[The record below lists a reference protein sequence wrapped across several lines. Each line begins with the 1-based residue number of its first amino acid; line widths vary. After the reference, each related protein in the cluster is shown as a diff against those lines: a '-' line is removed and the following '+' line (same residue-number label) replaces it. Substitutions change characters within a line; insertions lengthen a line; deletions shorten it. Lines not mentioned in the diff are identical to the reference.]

1 MRIDCDILIIGSG
14 AAGGVL
20 AATLSELTSKSIV
33 LVDKG
38 AHYTSEFFNQRE
50 WDMNRLYAERG
61 ARSTVDGAIPVRGG
75 ECVGGG
81 HDRQL
86 CACARSG
93 SRRLGRVEAP
103 ARTHGIFVRS
113 HSVGLRHRG
122 AEHAL
127 VLPEVRARLHIE
139 RPPDSAVND
148 NNRVLER
155 GCRALGISS
164 RRFELNMRDCI
175 GCGYCSEGCAYDRK
189 QSTLITYVPDA
200 LSRGV
205 RLIHHCDIDELNF
218 ERRHG
223 SLTAT
228 GARGRVRQ
236 TVRGSQ
242 PNSAAA
248 GEIDI
253 RASLIIAAAG
263 AIETPVLL
271 QRSGHPDPN
280 DVLGRGL
287 VLHPG
292 LAIIAL
298 MDSPLTNYRGI
309 SGTVYSD
316 HFYQSHGFYYETLFG
331 HPVYGSLVL
340 PGIGADHFELIRQYD
355 RIAGFGVMLID
366 TPARSNRVEWH
377 APDGTRRIFYQLT
390 ENDRARLRIAAKTG
404 VEILFAAGA
413 REVLCPPPS
422 PSVLLPTPR
431 FRTAADAEHCN
442 ALQFES
448 YRTTLS
454 SSHCQSTVKM
464 GEDRSNS
471 MINSRGESHY
481 LRNLIVCDSSA
492 FPESCGTNPMLSI
505 MTMARYQGRR
515 IAAELGRY
523 DHSSGRCGNRRF
535 AVASLQRDDAC
546 RRSGAASNV
555 VCQSELRI
563 VALAGARHHCRLC

>member
-20 AATLSELTSKSIV
+20 AATLSELTPKSIV

-81 HDRQL
+81 TTVNYALALDPVSDVWDGWKR
-86 CACARSG
+86 ARGLTGFSFDPAASDYG
-93 SRRLGRVEAP
+93 VARLNM
-103 ARTHGIFVRS
+103 RS
-113 HSVGLRHRG
+113 SL
-122 AEHAL
+122 A
-127 VLPEVRARLHIE
+127 EVRARVHVE

-155 GCRALGISS
+155 GCRALGFSTQ
-164 RRFELNMRDCI
+164 RFELNMRDCV

-200 LSRGV
+200 ISRGV
-205 RLIHHCDIDELNF
+205 RLIHHCDIEGLNF

-223 SLTAT
+223 ALTAT
-228 GARGRVRQ
+228 GARGRIRP
-236 TVRGSQ
+236 TARGSQ
-242 PNSAAA
+242 PNSVAA
-248 GEIDI
+248 GEIEL
-253 RASLIIAAAG
+253 RASLIVVAAG

-271 QRSGHPDPN
+271 QRSAHPDPN
-280 DVLGRGL
+280 GVLGRGL

-292 LAIIAL
+292 LPIIAL

-316 HFYQSHGFYYETLFG
+316 HFYRSHGFYYETLFG

-340 PGIGADHFELIRQYD
+340 PGIGADHFDLMRQYD

-366 TPARSNRVEWH
+366 TSARSNRVEWH
-377 APDGTRRIFYQLT
+377 AADATRRIFYRVT
-390 ENDRARLRIAAKTG
+390 ENDRARLRIAARTG

-413 REVLCPPPS
+413 REVLLPS
-422 PSVLLPTPR
+422 TESIGPLSTPR

-454 SSHCQSTVKM
+454 SSHCQATVKM

-471 MINSRGESHY
+471 MVDSRGESHY
-481 LRNLIVCDSSA
+481 VRNLVVCDSSA

-505 MTMARYQGRR
+505 MTMARDQGRR

-523 DHSSGRCGNRRF
+523 E
-535 AVASLQRDDAC
+535 Q
-546 RRSGAASNV
+546 
-555 VCQSELRI
+555 
-563 VALAGARHHCRLC
+563 

>member
-1 MRIDCDILIIGSG
+1 MKTLIDCDILIIGSG

-20 AATLSELTSKSIV
+20 AATLSEFTGKSIV

-61 ARSTVDGAIPVRGG
+61 ARSTIDGAIAVRGG

-81 HDRQL
+81 TTVNFALALDPIPDVWDRWRQQRGL
-86 CACARSG
+86 TGFSFD
-93 SRRLGRVEAP
+93 P
-103 ARTHGIFVRS
+103 AASDYGIP
-113 HSVGLRHRG
+113 GLNM
-122 AEHAL
+122 ASSL
-127 VLPEVRARLHIE
+127 VEVRARLHVE

-155 GCRALGISS
+155 GCRALGIST

-175 GCGYCSEGCAYDRK
+175 GCGYCGEGCAYDRK

-200 LSRGV
+200 LARGV
-205 RLIHHCDIDELNF
+205 RLIHHCDIDGLMF

-223 SLTAT
+223 SLIAT
-228 GARGRVRQ
+228 GARGRIRQ
-236 TVRGSQ
+236 TARGSQ
-242 PNSAAA
+242 PNSTPA
-248 GEIDI
+248 GEIEI
-253 RASLIIAAAG
+253 RTPLIILAAG
-263 AIETPVLL
+263 AIETPILL
-271 QRSGHPDPN
+271 QRSRHPDPN
-280 DVLGRGL
+280 GVLGRGL

-292 LAIIAL
+292 LPIIAL

-316 HFYQSHGFYYETLFG
+316 YFYQSHGFYYETLFG

-340 PGIGADHFELIRQYD
+340 PGIGADHFELMRQYD
-355 RIAGFGVMLID
+355 RIAGFGVMLVD
-366 TPARSNRVEWH
+366 TPNLTNRVEWH
-377 APDGTRRIFYQLT
+377 APDATRRIFYQLSDS
-390 ENDRARLRIAAKTG
+390 DRARLRVAAKTG

-413 REVLCPPPS
+413 REVLLPS
-422 PSVLLPTPR
+422 TESIGPLTTPR
-431 FRTAADAEHCN
+431 FRTAADATHCS
-442 ALQFES
+442 ALQFEP

-464 GEDRSNS
+464 GEDRATSV
-471 MINSRGESHY
+471 INSRGESHY
-481 LRNLIVCDSSA
+481 VRNLIVCDSSA

-515 IAAELGRY
+515 IAAEPGRY
-523 DHSSGRCGNRRF
+523 DS
-535 AVASLQRDDAC
+535 
-546 RRSGAASNV
+546 
-555 VCQSELRI
+555 
-563 VALAGARHHCRLC
+563 

>member
-1 MRIDCDILIIGSG
+1 MRIDCDVLIIGSG

-20 AATLSELTSKSIV
+20 AATLSELTKQSIV

-38 AHYTSEFFNQRE
+38 AHYTSAFFNQRE

-81 HDRQL
+81 TTVNYALALDPIPDVWDGWKRERGLTGFSFDAHASDY
-86 CACARSG
+86 
-93 SRRLGRVEAP
+93 
-103 ARTHGIFVRS
+103 GI
-113 HSVGLRHRG
+113 VGLNMRSSL
-122 AEHAL
+122 A
-127 VLPEVRARLHIE
+127 EVRARLHVE
-139 RPPDSAVND
+139 QAPESAVND
-148 NNRVLER
+148 NNRVLEQ
-155 GCRALGISS
+155 GCRALGFSS

-200 LSRGV
+200 LARGV
-205 RLIHHCDIDELNF
+205 RLIHHCDIHELNF

-223 SLTAT
+223 ALTAT
-228 GARGRVRQ
+228 GARGRIRQ

-242 PNSAAA
+242 PNSAPA
-248 GEIDI
+248 GELEVQ
-253 RASLIIAAAG
+253 ASLVVVAAG
-263 AIETPVLL
+263 AIETPILL
-271 QRSGHPDPN
+271 QRSGHPNPSG
-280 DVLGRGL
+280 VLGRGL

-292 LAIIAL
+292 LPIIAL

-316 HFYQSHGFYYETLFG
+316 HFYRSHGFYYETLFG
-331 HPVYGSLVL
+331 HPVYGSLIL
-340 PGIGADHFELIRQYD
+340 PGIGADHFKLMRQYD

-366 TPARSNRVEWH
+366 TPARQNRVEWH

-390 ENDRARLRIAAKTG
+390 NSDRERLRMAARRG

-413 REVLCPPPS
+413 REVVLPS
-422 PSVLLPTPR
+422 TESIGPLSTPR

-471 MINSRGESHY
+471 MIDSRGESHY
-481 LRNLIVCDSSA
+481 VRNLVVCDSSA

-523 DHSSGRCGNRRF
+523 DP
-535 AVASLQRDDAC
+535 
-546 RRSGAASNV
+546 
-555 VCQSELRI
+555 
-563 VALAGARHHCRLC
+563 

>member
-20 AATLSELTSKSIV
+20 AATLSEFTRKSIV

-50 WDMNRLYAERG
+50 WDMGRLYAERG

-81 HDRQL
+81 TTVNYALALDPVPDVWDGWKRQRGL
-86 CACARSG
+86 TGFSFDPTASDY
-93 SRRLGRVEAP
+93 
-103 ARTHGIFVRS
+103 GIA
-113 HSVGLRHRG
+113 GLNMPSSL
-122 AEHAL
+122 A
-127 VLPEVRARLHIE
+127 EVRARLHIE
-139 RPPDSAVND
+139 RAPDSAVND

-164 RRFELNMRDCI
+164 RRFELNMRDCV

-200 LSRGV
+200 LARGV
-205 RLIHHCDIDELNF
+205 RLIHHCDIEGLNV
-218 ERRHG
+218 ERQNG

-228 GARGRVRQ
+228 GARGRIRQ
-236 TVRGSQ
+236 TAIGSQ
-242 PNSAAA
+242 PNSVAA
-248 GEIDI
+248 GDIEI

-263 AIETPVLL
+263 AIETPILL

-287 VLHPG
+287 VLHLG
-292 LAIIAL
+292 LPIIAL

-316 HFYQSHGFYYETLFG
+316 HFYRSHGFYYETLFG

-340 PGIGADHFELIRQYD
+340 PGIGADHFELMRQYD
-355 RIAGFGVMLID
+355 RIAGFGVMLVD

-377 APDGTRRIFYQLT
+377 APDATRRIFYQLI
-390 ENDRARLRIAAKTG
+390 ESDRARLRHAAKTG

-413 REVLCPPPS
+413 REVLLPS
-422 PSVLLPTPR
+422 TESVGPLSTPR
-431 FRTAADAEHCN
+431 FRTAAEAEHCN
-442 ALQFES
+442 ALQFDS

-515 IAAELGRY
+515 IAAELDRY
-523 DHSSGRCGNRRF
+523 DR
-535 AVASLQRDDAC
+535 
-546 RRSGAASNV
+546 
-555 VCQSELRI
+555 
-563 VALAGARHHCRLC
+563 